1 MNSSAV
7 APPITS
13 EKSERIIHAINQVTD
28 AIAWLFCRFVT
39 GQVLVESMKRS
50 VVKYAWV
57 QMQNTEPDS
66 QRAKKTSL
74 TRLAMYTGLDTRTIR
89 KVTEQPM
96 RATEENICI
105 EAAILG
111 AWAKD
116 PTLRDSK
123 TNEPV
128 DIPIFGSSGTFEG
141 LVQRYA
147 GRGVSVR
154 FVLERLEVRN
164 NVEVIGK
171 HFVRLLNSDWNF
183 FENGEDEFLNC
194 AAYGIVNLSKAILH
208 NLKAKDKPQEKWVE
222 RRTYSV
228 NVPKEKLNEVEAEIN
243 ELLISSYAKAQEVIR
258 KYETSKD
265 EDWSPLEVIGA
276 GFYFWRDP
284 VEDIAQVKTY
294 EVQYGKTGK
303 FRKK

>member
-66 QRAKKTSL
+66 HRAKKSSL

-154 FVLERLEVRN
+154 FVLERLEAKN

-171 HFVRLLNSDWNF
+171 HFVRLLNADWHF
-183 FENGEDEFLNC
+183 FENGEDTFLE
-194 AAYGIVNLSKAILH
+194 AAVTGISNLSKTILN
-208 NLKAKDKPQEKWVE
+208 NLNAQGMPQEKWVE
-222 RRTYSV
+222 RRTYTV
-228 NVPKEKLNEVEAEIN
+228 NIPTSMRHEAEKAINESLIKSWNEVREVVRTYERSVHEEYESLEI
-243 ELLISSYAKAQEVIR
+243 L
-258 KYETSKD
+258 
-265 EDWSPLEVIGA
+265 GA
-276 GFYFWRDP
+276 GFYYWRESLGSEFACHNN
-284 VEDIAQVKTY
+284 VS
-294 EVQYGKTGK
+294 TGADGPL
-303 FRKK
+303 RQ